1 MADLKDILGNETVK
15 EHFRAAVL
23 QEKVSHAYIIEGEK
37 GSGKKMLAS
46 AFAKILQCEQRG
58 RAAGRQQDEKEGF
71 CEACGTCTSCIQME
85 NGSQPDVIWVSHE
98 KPAVISV
105 SEIREQVV
113 NTMDVMPYRGPYKIY
128 IIDEAEKMNAAA
140 QNAILKTIEEPPGY
154 GVILLLTTNR
164 GAFLPTIL
172 SRCILLTVKPA
183 PDSEI
188 RRYLTEQLHVEKETA
203 DFCAGFAMGNMG
215 KAIHAAV
222 SEEFLELRQFA
233 LSVLQYIHEAE
244 PFELAA
250 QVREMK
256 RWKDTPDDFL
266 DIMLMWFR
274 DVLYIKKMGGSVGSG
289 RLIFQEKYA
298 ALQKQSGAASF
309 EDLNAVFQE
318 IEHTRRRIR
327 ANVNYDTSM
336 ESLLMGIQSRLR
348 QKEQQYR

>member
-23 QEKVSHAYIIEGEK
+23 QEKVSHAYILEGEK

-46 AFAKILQCEQRG
+46 AFAKILQCEHRG
-58 RAAGRQQDEKEGF
+58 RAAGMQHTGEEEF
-71 CEACGTCTSCIQME
+71 EACGTCTSCIQME
-85 NGSQPDVIWVSHE
+85 NGSQPDVIWVRHE

-140 QNAILKTIEEPPGY
+140 QNAILKTIEEPPAY
-154 GVILLLTTNR
+154 GVILLLTSNR
-164 GAFLPTIL
+164 GAFLSTIL
-172 SRCILLTVKPA
+172 SRCVLLTVRPV
-183 PDSEI
+183 PDETI
-188 RRYLTEQLHVEKETA
+188 RGYLTEKLHVEKETA
-203 DFCAGFAMGNMG
+203 DFCAGFSMGNLG
-215 KAIHAAV
+215 KAIHAAL
-222 SEEFLELRQFA
+222 SEEFLELRQCM

-250 QVREMK
+250 KVKEMK
-256 RWKDTPDDFL
+256 RWKDSCDDLL

-274 DVLYIKKMGGSVGSG
+274 DVLYIKKMKTTDAQK

-298 ALQKQSGAASF
+298 ALQKQSAAASF
-309 EDLNAVFQE
+309 EDLNDIFEE
-318 IEHTRRRIR
+318 IGHTRRRVR
-327 ANVNYDTSM
+327 ANVNYEASM
-336 ESLLMGIQSRLR
+336 ESLCMEIRSRLGTER
-348 QKEQQYR
+348 V